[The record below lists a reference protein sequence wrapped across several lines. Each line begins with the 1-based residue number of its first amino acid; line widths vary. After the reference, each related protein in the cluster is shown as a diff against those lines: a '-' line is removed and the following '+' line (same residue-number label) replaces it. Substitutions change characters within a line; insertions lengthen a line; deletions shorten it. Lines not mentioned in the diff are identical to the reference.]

1 MSNSVSKICKGL
13 AACEIALERLLE
25 GRAIVPAHVGLNFSK
40 ITAGIVSHEAGF
52 DRGYL
57 KKTRRAHLPLLAKIA
72 AVRQGDAKSVSQSVL
87 HKHKALER
95 KILEIEE
102 RMLAIITQRNQVL
115 TQNLQLW
122 ERIKDLE
129 GAVINRKIS
138 TIG

>member
-57 KKTRRAHLPLLAKIA
+57 KNPVEHTYHFW
-72 AVRQGDAKSVSQSVL
+72 
-87 HKHKALER
+87 R
-95 KILEIEE
+95 KLQLSARE
-102 RMLAIITQRNQVL
+102 MLNPYRNQFC
-115 TQNLQLW
+115 TS
-122 ERIKDLE
+122 IKRWKE
-129 GAVINRKIS
+129 KY
-138 TIG
+138 